1 MTEIK
6 KGSTNGSERRCSC
19 FKRCGGCQ
27 LDVPYS
33 EQIRLKQDKVQRM
46 FAGLCRVND
55 IISMNY
61 PYNYRNKVQTVY
73 RMTSSKKLI
82 SGVYQSTS
90 RTVTAVDDC
99 FLENKTAS
107 KIVSVLK
114 KLFLSF
120 KIMPYDE
127 KTGRGLLRHTL
138 IRVAENTGQ
147 VMLVMVMASPIFP
160 SKKNFVKALLEKC
173 PQITTIVRNINPDG
187 IPLTLSERSEI
198 MYGSGKIVDELCG
211 CKFLISPAS
220 FYQVNTKQTRK
231 LYEQVLE
238 AVGITEGMKVID
250 AYCGVGTIG
259 MICASHS
266 ASVLGVESNPAAV
279 KDAKANA
286 KLNKLDNIKFVNA
299 DATRLLCE
307 LAEKGEKY
315 DAVILDPP
323 RAGST
328 PEFIEACAALS
339 PERVVYVSC
348 KIETLHRDIKL
359 FSKQGYRAVLIQP
372 VDMFPHTTGIET
384 VVLLKKRVKR
394 EH

>member
-27 LDVPYS
+27 LDMPYS

-99 FLENKTAS
+99 FLENKTAA
-107 KIVSVLK
+107 KIVAQLK
-114 KLFLSF
+114 KLFISF
-120 KIMPYDE
+120 RILPYDE
-127 KTGRGLLRHTL
+127 KTGRGFLRHTL

-147 VMLVMVMASPIFP
+147 VMVVLVMASPIFP
-160 SKKNFVKALLEKC
+160 SKKNFVRALLEKC
-173 PQITTIVRNINPDG
+173 PQVTTIVRNINPDG
-187 IPLTLSERSEI
+187 IPLTLSERSEV

-220 FYQVNTKQTRK
+220 FYQVNTTQTQK
-231 LYEQVLE
+231 LYEQVLKAAE
-238 AVGITEGMKVID
+238 IKAGMKVID

-259 MICASHS
+259 MICAKNS

-279 KDAKANA
+279 KDAVANA
-286 KLNKLDNIKFVNA
+286 KLNKLDNIRFVNA

-307 LAEKGEKY
+307 LAEKGEKA
-315 DAVILDPP
+315 DTVILDPP

-328 PEFIEACAALS
+328 PEFIQACAALS
-339 PERVVYVSC
+339 PDRVVYVSC

-359 FSKQGYRAVLIQP
+359 FAKQGYRAVLIQP
-372 VDMFPHTTGIET
+372 VDMFPHTTGIES
-384 VVLLKKRVKR
+384 VVLLRKRVPR
-394 EH
+394 ER